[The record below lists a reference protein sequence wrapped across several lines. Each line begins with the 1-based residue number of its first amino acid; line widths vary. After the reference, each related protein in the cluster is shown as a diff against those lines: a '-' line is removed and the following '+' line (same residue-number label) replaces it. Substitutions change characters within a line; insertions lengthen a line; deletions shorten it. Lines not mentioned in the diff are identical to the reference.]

1 MKIYKVLL
9 LDTDKKLLKITTQYF
24 KKTKFKILTATSSY
38 EALKLVSLIKIDL
51 ILLDIN
57 SKPNNTY
64 NFIEKIKKSVKV
76 PFVFITTKSLT
87 QDRIKG
93 YQLGCSTYLSKPFD
107 LEELLAI
114 ITNISLKKED
124 RCFELA
130 SLINKT
136 RKIRLNFLE
145 STYSIT
151 AKTKLCFTYR
161 EKNIMEFILRGL
173 SNKEISNNIKT
184 SLRNVEKYVT
194 RLLEKTKTRNRTQ
207 LVKYICTTNLL

>member
-1 MKIYKVLL
+1 MKIYKILVF
-9 LDTDKKLLKITTQYF
+9 DTDKNLLKLTTQYF

-38 EALKLVSLIKIDL
+38 EALKILTIIKIDL
-51 ILLDIN
+51 ILLDIHMG
-57 SKPNNTY
+57 STEIY
-64 NFIEKIKKSVKV
+64 NFVEKIKKIVKI
-76 PFVFITTKSLT
+76 PFVFITAKSLT

-114 ITNISLKKED
+114 ITNISLKKER

-130 SLINKT
+130 SLINKI

-145 STYSIT
+145 SNYSIDT
-151 AKTKLCFTYR
+151 TTRIYFTYR
-161 EKNIMEFILRGL
+161 EKSVMQFILRGL
-173 SNKEISNNIKT
+173 SNKEIASSINT

-194 RLLEKTKTRNRTQ
+194 RLLEKTKTTNRAQ
-207 LVKYICTTNLL
+207 LVKYICTTTFL